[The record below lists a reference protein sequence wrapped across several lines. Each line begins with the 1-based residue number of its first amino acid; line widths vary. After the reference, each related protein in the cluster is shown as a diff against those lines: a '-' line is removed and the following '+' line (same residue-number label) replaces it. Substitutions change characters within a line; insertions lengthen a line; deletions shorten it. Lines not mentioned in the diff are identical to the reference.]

1 MYNYGTTV
9 WSPLYQGILTGKYND
24 GVPADSRYAN
34 ISKSDAARFGSE
46 VTKAQIEKVRSLTKV
61 AERLGGSVASLALA
75 WVINNPNA
83 ILGATKA
90 SQIEENVKCLELYPK
105 MTEDVMEEIEDILR
119 NKPQVV
125 GSTPPSRRAMIL
137 NEALK

>member
-1 MYNYGTTV
+1 M
-9 WSPLYQGILTGKYND
+9 
-24 GVPADSRYAN
+24 
-34 ISKSDAARFGSE
+34 
-46 VTKAQIEKVRSLTKV
+46 
-61 AERLGGSVASLALA
+61 ASLALA
-75 WVINNPNA
+75 WVINNPNVSVA

-90 SQIEENVKCLELYPK
+90 SQIEENAKCLELYPK